1 MSSFKGAIPK
11 PVIAEDTEVP
21 VMSYD
26 EPGLLEC
33 EIDEVCYRID
43 SGRQGTALALSSCPG
58 GSWDW
63 AFVAELQ
70 WDGHDIKCKAIGYE
84 LCRKLATAFKQAL
97 EDMG

>member
-1 MSSFKGAIPK
+1 MSSNKGAIPK
-11 PVIAEDTEVP
+11 PVSAQDTEVP

-33 EIDEVCYRID
+33 EIDEVRYRID

-63 AFVAELQ
+63 TFVSEVT
-70 WDGHDIKCKAIGYE
+70 WDGHTIK
-84 LCRKLATAFKQAL
+84 LL
-97 EDMG
+97 

>member
-11 PVIAEDTEVP
+11 PVIAEDTGVP

-33 EIDEVCYRID
+33 EIDEVRYRID

-63 AFVAELQ
+63 TFVAELQ

-84 LCRKLATAFKQAL
+84 LCGKLATAFKQAL